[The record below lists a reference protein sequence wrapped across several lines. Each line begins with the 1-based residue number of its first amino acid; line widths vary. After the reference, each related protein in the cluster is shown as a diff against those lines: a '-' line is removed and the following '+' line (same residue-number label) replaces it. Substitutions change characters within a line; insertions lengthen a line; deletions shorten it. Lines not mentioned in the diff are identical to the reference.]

1 MPVSGTSSG
10 LVVPDGVRPVPAMQ
24 EEGQA
29 AQGLSPPLAAQQGG
43 AVDALIA
50 CRHCDTVHVAVAV
63 KPGDMA
69 ICTRCGYVLIRR
81 SRFSLSFW
89 SALTAA
95 ALVVFAIANFF
106 PLAQLSMLGK
116 TVTANFVGALWLSW
130 SSGHYILSV
139 MTGLVGF
146 WMPLTQLCFLFWAL
160 GCIRKGRL
168 PPDFRLAMR
177 IYHLVGPWSMVPVL
191 MLGIIVAIVKF
202 AGLAVL
208 EPAAGIW
215 AFGILTFML
224 TALSRLDSQRLWSYA
239 EEAGLAAVSRDSGL
253 PPDRLAACQV
263 CGYVQEHDPLT
274 DVDACGRCGSRV
286 HKRRPDMGPRVWAL
300 LIAAAV
306 VYIPANVLPMM
317 EIRSMLGTS
326 VHTILGG
333 VIELWRLGSWD
344 LAIIVFVASVV
355 VPITKLVALAILML
369 ARKWK
374 GERSQRQRT
383 RLYEL
388 VEFIG
393 QWSMLDVFV
402 VILMA
407 AMANFPGVSQIIAG
421 PAAASFGMVVV
432 LTMLAAMSY
441 DPRTG
446 WDRADRPPGGNKDD

>member
-1 MPVSGTSSG
+1 M
-10 LVVPDGVRPVPAMQ
+10 
-24 EEGQA
+24 
-29 AQGLSPPLAAQQGG
+29 
-43 AVDALIA
+43 AV
-50 CRHCDTVHVAVAV
+50 CS
-63 KPGDMA
+63 
-69 ICTRCGYVLIRR
+69 RCGYVLIRR

-89 SALTAA
+89 SALTAS

-106 PLAQLSMLGK
+106 PLARLSMLGK
-116 TVTANFVGALWLSW
+116 TVNANFVGALWLSW
-130 SSGHYILSV
+130 SEGHYVLSV

-146 WMPLTQLCFLFWAL
+146 WFPLTQLCFLFWAL
-160 GCIRKGRL
+160 GCIRNGRL
-168 PPDFRLAMR
+168 PPDFRMAMR
-177 IYHLVGPWSMVPVL
+177 IYHFVGPWSMVPVL
-191 MLGIIVAIVKF
+191 MLAIIVAIVKF
-202 AGLAVL
+202 AGLAAL

-239 EEAGLAAVSRDSGL
+239 EEAGLAPVSRDTGL
-253 PPDRLAACQV
+253 PAERLLACHV
-263 CGYVQEHDPLT
+263 CGYVQAHDPQC
-274 DVDACGRCGSRV
+274 DAAACRRCGSGV
-286 HKRRPDMGPRVWAL
+286 HKRRPDMGPRVWAF

-333 VIELWRLGSWD
+333 VLELWRLGSWD

-355 VPITKLVALAILML
+355 VPITKLIALAILM
-369 ARKWK
+369 AGRRWK

-407 AMANFPGVSQIIAG
+407 AMANFPGVSQISAG

-446 WDRADRPPGGNKDD
+446 WDRADRPCGGNKDD

>member
-1 MPVSGTSSG
+1 MPATGQSAGPALQGGAGRGG
-10 LVVPDGVRPVPAMQ
+10 LASHRGA
-24 EEGQA
+24 A
-29 AQGLSPPLAAQQGG
+29 AQGKIETRAGEPGKPGAAL
-43 AVDALIA
+43 VA
-50 CRHCDTVHVAVAV
+50 CRHCDTVHAAVAV
-63 KPGDMA
+63 EPGGMA
-69 ICTRCGYVLIRR
+69 LCGRCGYALVRR

-106 PLAQLSMLGK
+106 PLARLSMLGK
-116 TVTANFVGALWLSW
+116 TVDASFVGALWLSW
-130 SSGHYILSV
+130 QDGHYILSV

-160 GCIRKGRL
+160 GCIRKGRV
-168 PPDFRLAMR
+168 PPDFRAAMR
-177 IYHLVGPWSMVPVL
+177 LYHLVGPWSMVPVL
-191 MLGIIVAIVKF
+191 TLAIIVAIVKF

-208 EPAAGIW
+208 QPAPGIW
-215 AFGILTFML
+215 AFGVLTFML
-224 TALSRLDSQRLWSYA
+224 TALSRLDSLRLWSYA
-239 EEAGLAAVSRDSGL
+239 EEAGLVSTSRDPGV
-253 PPDRLAACQV
+253 PPEDLAACRA
-263 CGYVQEHDPLT
+263 CGYVQAFHPHGG
-274 DVDACGRCGSRV
+274 VDHCDRCGSRI

-317 EIRSMLGTS
+317 EIRSLLGSS

-333 VIELWRLGSWD
+333 VVELWRLGSWD
-344 LAIIVFVASVV
+344 LAVIVFVASVV
-355 VPITKLVALAILML
+355 VPITKLIALAVLMS
-369 ARKWK
+369 ARQWK
-374 GERSQRQRT
+374 GDQVQRQRT

-407 AMANFPGVSQIIAG
+407 AMANFPGVSQVIAG
-421 PAAASFGMVVV
+421 PAAASFGMVVI

-446 WDRADRPPGGNKDD
+446 WDRGPPSGNKDD

>member
-1 MPVSGTSSG
+1 MQAGGRSSVCTAG
-10 LVVPDGVRPVPAMQ
+10 LDGAWRGKALLPDSSFASAG
-24 EEGQA
+24 A
-29 AQGLSPPLAAQQGG
+29 APPRDCAPPPG
-43 AVDALIA
+43 AVVA
-50 CRHCDTVHVAVAV
+50 CNHCDTIHTAIEVE
-63 KPGDMA
+63 PGGMA
-69 ICTRCGYVLIRR
+69 LCSRCGYVLLRR

-89 SALTAA
+89 SGLTAA
-95 ALVVFAIANFF
+95 ALVVFCIANFF
-106 PLAQLSMLGK
+106 PLARLSMMGK
-116 TVTANFVGALWLSW
+116 TVDANFVGALWLSW
-130 SSGHYILSV
+130 SNGHYILSV

-146 WMPLTQLCFLFWAL
+146 WMPLTQLCFLLWAL
-160 GCIRKGRL
+160 GCIRKGYL
-168 PPDFRLAMR
+168 PPDFRVAMR
-177 IYHLVGPWSMVPVL
+177 IYHHVGPWSMVPVL
-191 MLGIIVAIVKF
+191 MLAIIVAIVKF
-202 AGLAVL
+202 AGLAAL

-215 AFGILTFML
+215 AFGFLTFLM
-224 TALSRLDSQRLWSYA
+224 TALSRLDSQRLWGYA
-239 EEAGLAAVSRDSGL
+239 EAAGIAPLSRDPGVPSQQ
-253 PPDRLAACQV
+253 LAACQV
-263 CGYVQEHDPLT
+263 CGYVQAHDPHGGT
-274 DVDACGRCGSRV
+274 ARCERCASHVR
-286 HKRRPDMGPRVWAL
+286 KRRPDMRARVWAL

-333 VIELWRLGSWD
+333 VVELWRLGSWD

-355 VPITKLVALAILML
+355 VPITKLVALAVLL
-369 ARKWK
+369 SLRSWK

-402 VILMA
+402 VILMT
-407 AMANFPGVSQIIAG
+407 AMANFPGVSQITAG

-446 WDRADRPPGGNKDD
+446 WDRAEESPGGNDK